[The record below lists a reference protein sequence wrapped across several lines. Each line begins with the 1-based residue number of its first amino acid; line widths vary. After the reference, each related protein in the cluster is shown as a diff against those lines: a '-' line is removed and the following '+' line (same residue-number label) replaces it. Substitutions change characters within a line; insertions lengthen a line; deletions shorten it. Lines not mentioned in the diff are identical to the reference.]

1 MTTFPRNYQTESR
14 TVICVVRWF
23 VLGNCFNYGS
33 APFFFSVVPPIP
45 SPILPPQLAG
55 IWIFNQP
62 DFLDDPKYRVDP
74 DGQVCH
80 FEDHF
85 TQMLKEFQKAQM
97 QVIPSIIDFHALLDP
112 FPGERAPGLKNRA
125 RGRGDIAEDKKKR
138 DLFLNK
144 VLKRFVDLAVPFKDT
159 VFAIEVINEPIWNVR
174 TEKPAPPFIGNR
186 VIPDKVMIEFLNQAC
201 DIIEDAGLDSTVG
214 HRFFEDCLKFP
225 SGTIA
230 QFHYY
235 PHQATIPLTGL
246 LAILFNPKIDL
257 NADPGVI
264 PDHAKALSD
273 IVAAQATIRPNG
285 RKKVKDVFV
294 GEFGS
299 RLVGEFSDNH
309 GHEWPELNGKDTTAR
324 EIVFQRLSLLSSKK
338 YNLALVWPDLPLEF
352 ADLIINFANPAN
364 SRKMSLGKIISLCRY
379 TGGVFP

>member
-23 VLGNCFNYGS
+23 VLGNCFNYGP

-97 QVIPSIIDFHALLDP
+97 QVIPSIIDFHALLDR

-138 DLFLNK
+138 DPVKL
-144 VLKRFVDLAVPFKDT
+144 RRGCQTAAPAV
-159 VFAIEVINEPIWNVR
+159 AYR
-174 TEKPAPPFIGNR
+174 TG
-186 VIPDKVMIEFLNQAC
+186 
-201 DIIEDAGLDSTVG
+201 
-214 HRFFEDCLKFP
+214 
-225 SGTIA
+225 
-230 QFHYY
+230 
-235 PHQATIPLTGL
+235 AT
-246 LAILFNPKIDL
+246 
-257 NADPGVI
+257 NALMA
-264 PDHAKALSD
+264 AKL
-273 IVAAQATIRPNG
+273 VAAT
-285 RKKVKDVFV
+285 
-294 GEFGS
+294 
-299 RLVGEFSDNH
+299 
-309 GHEWPELNGKDTTAR
+309 
-324 EIVFQRLSLLSSKK
+324 
-338 YNLALVWPDLPLEF
+338 Y
-352 ADLIINFANPAN
+352 
-364 SRKMSLGKIISLCRY
+364 
-379 TGGVFP
+379 